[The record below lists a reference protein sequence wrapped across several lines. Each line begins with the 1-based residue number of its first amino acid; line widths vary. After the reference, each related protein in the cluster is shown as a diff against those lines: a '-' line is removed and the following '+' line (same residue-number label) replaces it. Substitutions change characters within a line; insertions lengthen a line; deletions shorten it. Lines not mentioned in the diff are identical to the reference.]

1 MIDCSKTENYLH
13 EKNRMTK
20 TTERGICT
28 LSCGNCPLGED
39 NNGKYI
45 SCLKL
50 ELKYPRCAIQIV
62 QGWSNANPPK
72 TFLSEFLRHFPK
84 AAVDVDG
91 VPRGICPYELGLTKE
106 HNCTQTCEQC
116 WNHFID

>member
-13 EKNRMTK
+13 EKNRMAK
-20 TTERGICT
+20 TSEKGICT
-28 LSCGNCPLGED
+28 LSCGNCPLGEE

-72 TFLSEFLRHFPK
+72 TFLSEFLRYFPK
-84 AAVDVDG
+84 AALDDDG
-91 VPRGICPYELGLTKE
+91 VPRGICPYKLGLTKE
-106 HNCTQTCEQC
+106 HNCMQTCEQC